1 MVSRTNA
8 NSRVTTLVVDALGRV
23 TEERRPL
30 DRTWKRTWTVHGEL
44 LTETDPRDFVTRHR
58 YDQLGRRTAT
68 ILPAREGGGSDE
80 GPRWTYDR
88 VGNVLTQTDARGN
101 TTTFDYDALDRRER
115 EEVAGVAVDGGL
127 ATVERG
133 WTYDTVGNVLT
144 ETDRR
149 GIVTAFTWDR
159 ENRRKTT
166 TRDGTLIERLD
177 YDAVGNVAQRI
188 DANGTVTRT
197 EYDLA
202 DRPRQQVAG
211 DGSSVAATTTWTYAP
226 LGDALTITDPEQRVT
241 TQTWDQRRRLVELSN
256 GAGEATQYTH
266 DGLGQVRTITPPKGN
281 AHVSTRTYDEAD
293 RLLTVEDG
301 EGNTW
306 TYGYNATD
314 QRTSI
319 TNPRGHAT
327 TFAFDGRGLLTSMTY
342 PGGAAWSYRHDADNH
357 RILETSPDNVT
368 RTYTVDARG
377 RRRSAAY
384 SPVIAGEP
392 TATDWSYDGNGNL
405 LAVADRISEGQFVTV
420 TRTWDRRDRIAS
432 ETDPFGRKLIY
443 TYDAYGN
450 RSSRIDVAADETT
463 TYGYDA
469 RHRNTSVSSP
479 SIGTT
484 ALTWYRDDR
493 LHTITQPGNVVSTT
507 TWDRAGRVETITHT
521 ANGTPLVTLSY
532 GYDRNGNRESETL
545 AHAGQPPVLSTY
557 THDEADRLA
566 SMTVN
571 GATTTYTLDGTGNRM
586 LETTRRGTEP
596 PTLDRTCTFD
606 PRDRLEGCTDSV
618 TGVTETHGWDATG
631 RRANETVGGLTRTYT
646 WDARDRL
653 LRLEESA
660 GPTTTY
666 AYDPEGL
673 RIETRRGAAGERVQY
688 DAGHRHAETNGA
700 GNVTRSYQATAPHR
714 ATSRGAWARA
724 GAAAMTLFLGMAD
737 AGAIPTPRHY
747 LHDAHGTPVAI
758 TTHEGALAQRSTY
771 DVWGNPTQVETL
783 DTGLTSNPNRI
794 GFTGYVLDLEGSR
807 TQSGA
812 AATANSAISNARYY
826 AKARYYGAGRG
837 GFLSVDPWDGDPSSP
852 VSLNKYL
859 YGYANPGVYVDPD
872 GRCGMLAFGA
882 AGFGLG
888 SVCDAIDAYTLG
900 LDASTV
906 DPSDKIMRYRLTQ
919 AQESARLVGSGV
931 ASAAETFGDVAVAG
945 RERLTGESFGASERL
960 GDRLGGA
967 VDGTADYLGNLP
979 VRVVDDLADFTWE
992 FKQARAT
999 QDPERMGR
1007 LTAPVVV
1014 AGATAA
1020 AGIAAQPL
1028 RVAMAEGR
1036 AAGTVIEGSGL
1047 EPGVRFNDVDGEFGP
1062 INQPSSLAET
1072 GTPGLLRDT
1081 RTGRFVSDPFAVHDE
1096 VGTPGSGNRNLRS
1109 TQEPTIV
1116 YRIDV
1121 DGQGRKVGVSSVPPT
1136 GTGRYPRPADQV
1148 RELRELYGPEVDIRY
1163 RVLREYSE
1171 RAPALDFEKGF
1182 LDRFKRLYGQYPG
1195 EGLPGGNVTN
1205 R

>member
-1 MVSRTNA
+1 VLCGCA
-8 NSRVTTLVVDALGRV
+8 RVACIGSGAVAAARRRLKKECLPASGEQRETAPMLGRV
-23 TEERRPL
+23 LSLVAAFLIACASTGAHGYARPL
-30 DRTWKRTWTVHGEL
+30 QP
-44 LTETDPRDFVTRHR
+44 ETAHRGFATAAEAAHRAQAHVTPEAASENSPAIAEAS
-58 YDQLGRRTAT
+58 DGRR
-68 ILPAREGGGSDE
+68 
-80 GPRWTYDR
+80 
-88 VGNVLTQTDARGN
+88 
-101 TTTFDYDALDRRER
+101 F
-115 EEVAGVAVDGGL
+115 
-127 ATVERG
+127 
-133 WTYDTVGNVLT
+133 
-144 ETDRR
+144 
-149 GIVTAFTWDR
+149 
-159 ENRRKTT
+159 
-166 TRDGTLIERLD
+166 
-177 YDAVGNVAQRI
+177 
-188 DANGTVTRT
+188 
-197 EYDLA
+197 
-202 DRPRQQVAG
+202 
-211 DGSSVAATTTWTYAP
+211 
-226 LGDALTITDPEQRVT
+226 
-241 TQTWDQRRRLVELSN
+241 
-256 GAGEATQYTH
+256 
-266 DGLGQVRTITPPKGN
+266 
-281 AHVSTRTYDEAD
+281 
-293 RLLTVEDG
+293 
-301 EGNTW
+301 
-306 TYGYNATD
+306 
-314 QRTSI
+314 
-319 TNPRGHAT
+319 
-327 TFAFDGRGLLTSMTY
+327 
-342 PGGAAWSYRHDADNH
+342 
-357 RILETSPDNVT
+357 
-368 RTYTVDARG
+368 
-377 RRRSAAY
+377 
-384 SPVIAGEP
+384 
-392 TATDWSYDGNGNL
+392 
-405 LAVADRISEGQFVTV
+405 
-420 TRTWDRRDRIAS
+420 
-432 ETDPFGRKLIY
+432 
-443 TYDAYGN
+443 
-450 RSSRIDVAADETT
+450 
-463 TYGYDA
+463 
-469 RHRNTSVSSP
+469 
-479 SIGTT
+479 
-484 ALTWYRDDR
+484 
-493 LHTITQPGNVVSTT
+493 
-507 TWDRAGRVETITHT
+507 
-521 ANGTPLVTLSY
+521 
-532 GYDRNGNRESETL
+532 
-545 AHAGQPPVLSTY
+545 
-557 THDEADRLA
+557 
-566 SMTVN
+566 
-571 GATTTYTLDGTGNRM
+571 
-586 LETTRRGTEP
+586 
-596 PTLDRTCTFD
+596 
-606 PRDRLEGCTDSV
+606 
-618 TGVTETHGWDATG
+618 
-631 RRANETVGGLTRTYT
+631 
-646 WDARDRL
+646 
-653 LRLEESA
+653 
-660 GPTTTY
+660 
-666 AYDPEGL
+666 
-673 RIETRRGAAGERVQY
+673 
-688 DAGHRHAETNGA
+688 
-700 GNVTRSYQATAPHR
+700 
-714 ATSRGAWARA
+714 
-724 GAAAMTLFLGMAD
+724 
-737 AGAIPTPRHY
+737 
-747 LHDAHGTPVAI
+747 
-758 TTHEGALAQRSTY
+758 
-771 DVWGNPTQVETL
+771 
-783 DTGLTSNPNRI
+783 
-794 GFTGYVLDLEGSR
+794 
-807 TQSGA
+807 
-812 AATANSAISNARYY
+812 Y